1 MRLDK
6 WLYYSRFY
14 SSRFMSKKACIDG
27 DVLVNKI
34 KKYNASYSVT
44 VSDIITIIK
53 KQKLIIVKVIK
64 LPNNRIASKF
74 LNNIYEIIKI

>member
-34 KKYNASYSVT
+34 KKHNASHLLT

-53 KQKLIIVKVIK
+53 KQKLIVVKVIK
-64 LPNNRIASKF
+64 LPNNRIASNL
-74 LNNIYEIIKI
+74 LNSIYEVIKI